1 MVGGQLDWIIVEV
14 FSNLD
19 DPMILSFMFFSDSPS
34 SHLQGVSQWLHSA
47 QLPAGL
53 NHSGYL
59 AKAPN
64 RPKKNYSP

>member
-1 MVGGQLDWIIVEV
+1 VVGGLLDWIIVEV

-53 NHSGYL
+53 NHSSYL
-59 AKAPN
+59 AKEPN
-64 RPKKNYSP
+64 WTKKNYSP